1 MAEARGLHSLSDLR
15 RDVIQLAY
23 VTDDIDAAV
32 AWFEGTLGTTSC
44 HTRYK
49 SSLGGVAHVDGKVV
63 DEWVIDVA
71 LVNAGPTNIELIRP
85 VSGAVDLYR
94 RGIRPGAPATFHHV
108 GVRVEDFDEA
118 TALARSLKALADPM
132 RLRLLSHIAAQG
144 CDSVCAC
151 DLLEVVD
158 ISQPTVSHHLKKLV
172 EAGLLVREQRGRW
185 AHYTVVREPFDD
197 LRSFLDLS

>member
-1 MAEARGLHSLSDLR
+1 M
-15 RDVIQLAY
+15 
-23 VTDDIDAAV
+23 
-32 AWFEGTLGTTSC
+32 TT
-44 HTRYK
+44 
-49 SSLGGVAHVDGKVV
+49 V
-63 DEWVIDVA
+63 E
-71 LVNAGPTNIELIRP
+71 AGPSGP
-85 VSGAVDLYR
+85 VQDECCSMSAGPVD
-94 RGIRPGAPATFHHV
+94 AP
-108 GVRVEDFDEA
+108 
-118 TALARSLKALADPM
+118 TAERMAARLKALADPM